1 MRLRKQAIKIGKNE
15 EFQLTVKRGYGE
27 NRYNYNTDKSF
38 YFSFKHSETKSPLKQ
53 QQYVK
58 GKLKTLVL
66 DLKAPKILE
75 TIELGYKLPLVDT
88 PERKFSGNN
97 KAAFENEEF
106 ISEKTQQLIK
116 DDFTVQVGHISHVVR
131 PKSVNTDRASKKRLI
146 LDLR

>member
-1 MRLRKQAIKIGKNE
+1 MYRKKAIETEKTI
-15 EFQLTVKRGYGE
+15 TDIIKRGYGE

-88 PERKFSGNN
+88 PERKFSGNKKLLLKMKNLFPKQYN
-97 KAAFENEEF
+97 K
-106 ISEKTQQLIK
+106 S
-116 DDFTVQVGHISHVVR
+116 
-131 PKSVNTDRASKKRLI
+131 
-146 LDLR
+146 